1 MKKEIS
7 IVSIGGWNAKV
18 YSPKTVAKEVFNLQ
32 ADGKMG
38 ININKD
44 TLEFQFE
51 KDGIAFKPGS
61 NSIELIS
68 SNVNSA
74 SLFEPMDRYFK
85 NAFRLQSW
93 APFVAYGYNIKFI
106 MNKNE
111 FSLLP
116 FASIANNISLAKGY
130 GMRKLEFKNQRI
142 GIILTFANNNYTIN
156 FNLET
161 RKVSEKTLDENFF
174 FELNEEVKKIMGDNY
189 GLQ

>member
-38 ININKD
+38 ININQD

-61 NSIELIS
+61 NSMELIS

-93 APFVAYGYNIKFI
+93 APFVAFGYNIKFI

-116 FASIANNISLAKGY
+116 FASIIDTIPLAKGY
-130 GMRKLEFKNQRI
+130 GLRKLEFKNDRI
-142 GIILTFANNNYTIN
+142 GISITNAEDNYTVN

-161 RKVSEKTLDENFF
+161 RKVSEKIMDENFF
-174 FELNEEVKKIMGDNY
+174 FELNEEVKKIMGDSY